1 MHSLSFLSAIYSTI
15 NLCTG
20 PFFLKVISQN
30 VIQCLFSSTITLQVF
45 QGLKENEDKSRDLGK
60 GEKSILQQIQEGC
73 MRQQEVQGTRFCI
86 QRSKISEKEKKRP
99 TQGVQA
105 QTESSVPR
113 KTHGLFVLHMVTS
126 LF

>member
-30 VIQCLFSSTITLQVF
+30 IIQCLFSSTIALQVF
-45 QGLKENEDKSRDLGK
+45 QSLKQNEDKSRDLGK
-60 GEKSILQQIQEGC
+60 GEKSILQQIWEGY

-86 QRSKISEKEKKRP
+86 QRSKISEKEKERIGRP
-99 TQGVQA
+99 KVCRHRLSHLLLG
-105 QTESSVPR
+105 
-113 KTHGLFVLHMVTS
+113 KHMDFWFS
-126 LF
+126 IW